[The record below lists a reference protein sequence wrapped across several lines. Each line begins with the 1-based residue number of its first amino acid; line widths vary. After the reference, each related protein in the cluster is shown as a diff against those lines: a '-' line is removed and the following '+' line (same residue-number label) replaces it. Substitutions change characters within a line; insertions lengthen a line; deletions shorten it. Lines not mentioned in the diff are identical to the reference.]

1 MFNEE
6 RKTLFISEIITT
18 EKDRR
23 AAAELFAI
31 VEGYETR
38 WGADVCT
45 RKTEELQPLV
55 NELGGLHGRKIPSK
69 LLILR
74 KYILWCYRG
83 HVDGARVDLMKMSS
97 DVSGNMRTEMVSG
110 PEHLQK
116 ILDSAFR
123 PEDEETADNLYRC
136 AAWLVFAGIPSDDI
150 QSVEADDVDFNE
162 EVVRWNG
169 TEFPIYPPAFKS
181 IRKCMELDGFN
192 RVYKGY
198 TSWWA
203 RAEGKTLLRGSGGL
217 IPTKEFRTQFWK
229 AANNVS
235 RSSDENPLPTLLNIG
250 YSGVMFRAYQREK
263 AGLPVDFLP
272 DAERAVRRGKAADG
286 KTEYYLGV
294 RIRRVARDYAVD
306 YEAWKAA
313 FNLEV

>member
-6 RKTLFISEIITT
+6 RKTEFIAEIITT

-55 NELGGLHGRKIPSK
+55 NELGGLHGRKIPPK
-69 LLILR
+69 LSILR

-83 HVDGARVDLMKMSS
+83 HVDGARVDLMKMKADSS
-97 DVSGNMRTEMVSG
+97 GSMKTEMVAG

-150 QSVEADDVDFNE
+150 QSVEAGDVDFNE
-162 EVVRWNG
+162 EVIRWNG

-192 RVYKGY
+192 RIYKGY
-198 TSWWA
+198 TSWWG
-203 RAEGKTLLRGSGGL
+203 RAEGKTLLRGHSGE
-217 IPTKEFRTQFWK
+217 IPTKAFRTHFWK
-229 AANNVS
+229 AVGYAQANS
-235 RSSDENPLPTLLNIG
+235 GESAMPTLLNIG
-250 YSGVMFRAYQREK
+250 RSGMMYRMYEREK
-263 AGLPVDFLP
+263 AGLPVDFTP
-272 DAERAVRRGKAADG
+272 YAEKAVRRGKTRD
-286 KTEYYLGV
+286 EYYVSV
-294 RIRRVARDYAVD
+294 RVRRVARDYAVD

-313 FNLEV
+313 FNLEI